1 MALKI
6 RFLYYSK
13 QAKMKALGEEIKKEF
28 DLSQNYNA
36 VDVIPPAYSCQKER
50 LVILGISSKT
60 DMDDVLRRFCSQ
72 LNREQASNI
81 AVIVDGSEAVAN
93 KILATLKDAG
103 SNVIPEVQYL
113 SCGLFKTKL
122 TDEEKSTLLAWI
134 HDIIDNRLV

>member
-1 MALKI
+1 MEAIDNMALKM

-81 AVIVDGSEAVAN
+81 AVIVDCSEAVAN

-113 SCGLFKTKL
+113 SCGLPYAPCALHT
-122 TDEEKSTLLAWI
+122 EI
-134 HDIIDNRLV
+134 QNR